1 MLASDI
7 KLSKE
12 KLVDF
17 CILASIN
24 CKNMNKTE
32 IYSNIKK
39 YLDKYKYAP
48 RYLRGLSE
56 DEKYLRKFEIR
67 YGLLRERFAKE
78 KDLKTKEII
87 YKDAY
92 KPTEVDKIFRKK
104 KSLPPNKTIKYSK
117 YTEEWNRKYPN
128 CKNLKCKSKISGIP
142 IDILEKVAN
151 KGAAA
156 WRSGAHRPGATR
168 ENWMVSRVNSFLL
181 CGKTWQFPDHL
192 LAKEALKSP
201 KVKKFWKQSRP
212 FGKNCD
218 FNMLGVKTPSR

>member
-7 KLSKE
+7 KLTKE

-17 CILASIN
+17 CKLASIN

-56 DEKYLRKFEIR
+56 DEKYVRKFEIK
-67 YGLLRERFAKE
+67 YGLLRERYRAKE
-78 KDLKTKEII
+78 KDL
-87 YKDAY
+87 YKDLY
-92 KPTEVDKIFRKK
+92 KPTQVDKIFRNKK
-104 KSLPPNKTIKYSK
+104 GIPNKTIKYSK
-117 YTEEWNRKYPN
+117 YTEEWNRKYPD
-128 CKNLKCKSKISGIP
+128 CKNLKCKSKISGVP
-142 IDILEKVAN
+142 IDILKKVAN

-201 KVKKFWKQSRP
+201 KVKKFWRQ
-212 FGKNCD
+212 GNNCD